1 MLCKSVHK
9 WQFTGTVHIRTKT
22 LRSQRY
28 HYRHCMYGQITI
40 QTQYITFKDKT
51 KVPCQGAQKGV
62 FGQHYMYWYVLPLAP
77 HPSPSDT
84 ASMSACLPVGQVFV
98 VVKQLNFHN
107 LIFINRSCHRP
118 LEGLE
123 KNTTKWIGSTHASLL
138 FFLHLPNH
146 IPAIWI
152 NQSLEINMQFYHVCI

>member
-1 MLCKSVHK
+1 MSYTWKLWVKKSKTLLCKSVHK

-28 HYRHCMYGQITI
+28 HYRHCMYGQNHPTDSVYNTKFPAKGHKRGFLDNITC
-40 QTQYITFKDKT
+40 T
-51 KVPCQGAQKGV
+51 
-62 FGQHYMYWYVLPLAP
+62 L
-77 HPSPSDT
+77 PSPSNT

-123 KNTTKWIGSTHASLL
+123 KKQQNESDPHMLHFL
-138 FFLHLPNH
+138 FFFCIYQIIFL
-146 IPAIWI
+146 
-152 NQSLEINMQFYHVCI
+152 QFG